1 MPRSSAERLRL
12 LEPTNAT
19 PWRDEELLKMYAFG
33 WKLVDGSENTR
44 TASRGA
50 VLAVAGSVLAAC
62 SMRSRKKPSAAGSG
76 MPR

>member
-1 MPRSSAERLRL
+1 
-12 LEPTNAT
+12 
-19 PWRDEELLKMYAFG
+19 LLKMYAFG

-50 VLAVAGSVLAAC
+50 VLVLVCSVRAAC
-62 SMRSRKKPSAAGSG
+62 SMRSRKKPSAAGSV